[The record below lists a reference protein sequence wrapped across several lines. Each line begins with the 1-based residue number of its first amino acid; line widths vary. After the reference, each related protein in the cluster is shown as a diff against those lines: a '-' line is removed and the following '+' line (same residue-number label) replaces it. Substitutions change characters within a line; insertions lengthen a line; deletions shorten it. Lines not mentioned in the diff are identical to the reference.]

1 MGEDAADQD
10 CPTLVSFLIVEL
22 AAAVA
27 KLADG
32 RRRESAVGAAGI
44 VEAPLARSRIVE
56 AQGRNSIWP
65 EGPSASSST
74 RLAFPFQ
81 TFRTWETPS
90 QCFHVVELARG
101 FASRSTWTFQLPSS
115 KSKSCAPSCR
125 GGGAG
130 CCARAAGINRE
141 PTQRKRSILGNARR
155 CFWFI
160 IPGLLFHGC
169 GGRWLRARMHF
180 PVIWL
185 PDGNRHHNREPCCP
199 ARVDYGLPVDGGRE
213 CHRRQVEPDLPLLAR
228 FRDAAVQSPAAAD
241 AGYFAQGVDGDAAE
255 PGRGRAD
262 HAHGICRGAVTGGVQ
277 HFRAWAEPAAADR
290 SGAGLGAWAYS
301 VADGS
306 AGAGLNRGMRAG

>member
-213 CHRRQVEPDLPLLAR
+213 CHRRQVEPDLPYWLDSGTRR
-228 FRDAAVQSPAAAD
+228 FNHLRRLMPDISHKVLTETLRSLKRKGLITRTVYAEVPSRVEYSISEHGQSLRPLIEVVLVW
-241 AGYFAQGVDGDAAE
+241 GHGHIQWLTGAQERV
-255 PGRGRAD
+255 
-262 HAHGICRGAVTGGVQ
+262 
-277 HFRAWAEPAAADR
+277 
-290 SGAGLGAWAYS
+290 
-301 VADGS
+301 
-306 AGAGLNRGMRAG
+306 